1 MRSPPP
7 ILCVDD
13 NEAHLEL
20 LVRTF
25 GNFYDIHAAHS
36 AHEAIEI
43 LRRREIRLIL
53 SDQRMP
59 GMTGV
64 QLFEAIRD
72 EYPDPVRMILTS
84 FNDIEAIIRAINAGQ
99 IYCFISKPWD
109 DKELKVILDRA
120 LESYDLE
127 MRNRGLL
134 KELELR
140 AARERKI
147 RKIFQR
153 YVPAIVVNELLDTQ
167 YKDPFLGELRVVAV
181 LYFDI
186 HDFGGI
192 SSHLT
197 ASEVMFFLNHY
208 YTVIDQIVARRGGI
222 LKDGKLAVFGA
233 PVSALNNAENA
244 VQAAIEMVDAVSEL
258 NRTEAASLAGQEI
271 RFGVGINLG
280 DVVAGNIGS
289 EEKMEYTVIGDTV
302 NTAARIQELTR
313 DEQGV
318 VLLSQSVLDQARKL
332 VEVEALEPV
341 RLRGRTEISQL
352 YRVAFLMKKRL

>member
-1 MRSPPP
+1 MSSLPP

-13 NEAHLEL
+13 DKAHLEL
-20 LVRTF
+20 FGRTF
-25 GNFYDIHAAHS
+25 ENHYDIHAAHS
-36 AHEAIEI
+36 AREALEI
-43 LRRREIRLIL
+43 LRRSEIRLIL
-53 SDQRMP
+53 SDHRMP

-64 QLFEAIRD
+64 QLFEAIRE

-84 FNDIEAIIRAINAGQ
+84 YTDIGAIIRAINRGQ
-99 IYCFISKPWD
+99 IYRFISKPWD
-109 DKELKVILDRA
+109 AQELKMILDRA

-127 MRNRGLL
+127 MRNRRLM

-153 YVPAIVVNELLDTQ
+153 YVPPIVVNELLDTE

-181 LYFDI
+181 VYFDI
-186 HDFGGI
+186 HDFGRI

-197 ASEVMFFLNHY
+197 ATEVMFFLSHY
-208 YTVIDQIVARRGGI
+208 YTVIGQIVARRSGI

-244 VQAAIEMVDAVSEL
+244 VRAAIEMIDAVAEL
-258 NRTEAASLAGQEI
+258 NRTEAVSMVGEEI

-302 NTAARIQELTR
+302 NTAARIHELTR
-313 DEQGV
+313 DEPGSIF
-318 VLLSQSVLDQARKL
+318 LSQSVLDRTDKL
-332 VEVEALEPV
+332 VAAEALDPIT
-341 RLRGRTEISQL
+341 LRGRNESSQL
-352 YRVAFLMKKRL
+352 YRVIL

>member
-1 MRSPPP
+1 MSSRPP

-20 LVRTF
+20 FVRTF
-25 GNFYDIHAAHS
+25 EAHYNIHLARS
-36 AHEAIEI
+36 ALEAIEV
-43 LRRREIRLIL
+43 LRRRRIRLIL

-84 FNDIEAIIRAINAGQ
+84 YTDVDAIIKAINLGQ
-99 IYCFISKPWD
+99 IYRFINKPWD
-109 DKELKVILDRA
+109 EKELKVILDRA

-127 MRNRGLL
+127 MRNRRL
-134 KELELR
+134 KQELKRR
-140 AARERKI
+140 ATRERKI
-147 RKIFQR
+147 RRVFQR
-153 YVPAIVVNELLDTQ
+153 YVPPVVVNELLDT
-167 YKDPFLGELRVVAV
+167 KTRDPFLGELRVVAV

-186 HDFGGI
+186 HDFGRI
-192 SSHLT
+192 SSRLS
-197 ASEVMFFLNHY
+197 AAGVLLFLNQY
-208 YTVIDQIVARRGGI
+208 YSVIDQIVARRSGI

-233 PVSALNNAENA
+233 PISALNNAENA
-244 VQAAIEMVDAVSEL
+244 VRAAIEMVDAVTEL
-258 NRTEAASLAGQEI
+258 GKDEAQSLGEEI
-271 RFGVGINLG
+271 CFGVGINVG

-313 DEQGV
+313 PTPGAI
-318 VLLSQSVLDQARKL
+318 LLSQRVLDQAGQV
-332 VEVEALEPV
+332 VEVDALEPV
-341 RLRGRTEISQL
+341 RLRGRSKVTEL
-352 YRVAFLMKKRL
+352 YRVRSDLT

>member
-1 MRSPPP
+1 MSSLPP

-20 LVRTF
+20 FVRTF
-25 GNFYDIHAAHS
+25 EDHYTIHAAHS
-36 AHEAIEI
+36 ATEAIDV
-43 LRRREIRLIL
+43 LRRHEIRLIL

-72 EYPDPVRMILTS
+72 EHPDPVRMILTS
-84 FNDIEAIIRAINAGQ
+84 YADVDAIIKAINLGQ
-99 IYCFISKPWD
+99 IYRFITKPWD
-109 DKELKVILDRA
+109 AQELKVILDRA

-127 MRNRGLL
+127 MRNRRL
-134 KELELR
+134 KRELELR

-153 YVPAIVVNELLDTQ
+153 YVPPVVVGELLDTQ

-186 HDFGGI
+186 HDFGRI
-192 SSHLT
+192 SSRLN
-197 ASEVMFFLNHY
+197 AAEIMIFLNYY
-208 YTVIDQIVARRGGI
+208 YTVIDQIVGRRGGI

-233 PVSALNNAENA
+233 PISALNNAENA
-244 VQAAIEMVDAVSEL
+244 VRAAVEMVDAVAEINGTKSTL
-258 NRTEAASLAGQEI
+258 LAEEI

-289 EEKMEYTVIGDTV
+289 AEKMEYTVIGDTV

-313 DEQGV
+313 EEPGSI
-318 VLLSQSVLDQARKL
+318 LLSQSVLDQAGKL
-332 VEVEALEPV
+332 VEVEALDPIT
-341 RLRGRTEISQL
+341 LRGRTEISQL
-352 YRVAFLMKKRL
+352 YRVAS

>member
-1 MRSPPP
+1 MSSPPP

-20 LVRTF
+20 FVRSF
-25 GNFYDIHAAHS
+25 EAHYDIHPARS
-36 AHEAIEI
+36 ALEAIEV
-43 LRRREIRLIL
+43 LRQREIRLIL

-72 EYPDPVRMILTS
+72 EYPDPVRLILTS
-84 FNDIEAIIRAINAGQ
+84 YSDVDAIIKAINLGQ
-99 IYCFISKPWD
+99 IYRFINKPWD
-109 DKELKVILDRA
+109 EKELKVILDRA

-127 MRNRGLL
+127 MRNRRLK

-140 AARERKI
+140 AVRERKI
-147 RKIFQR
+147 RKVFQR
-153 YVPAIVVNELLDTQ
+153 YVPPVVVNELLDTK
-167 YKDPFLGELRVVAV
+167 YKNPFLGELRVVAV

-186 HDFGGI
+186 HNFGRI
-192 SSHLT
+192 SSRLT
-197 ASEVMFFLNHY
+197 AAEVMLFLNHY
-208 YTVIDQIVARRGGI
+208 YTVIDQIVARRSGI

-244 VQAAIEMVDAVSEL
+244 VRAAIEMVDAVAEL
-258 NRTEAASLAGQEI
+258 NRSKADLTPGKEI

-302 NTAARIQELTR
+302 NTAARIHELTR
-313 DEQGV
+313 EAPGSI
-318 VLLSQSVLDQARKL
+318 LLSQSVLNQAGKV
-332 VEVEALEPV
+332 VEVEPLEPIT
-341 RLRGRTEISQL
+341 LRGRSETTQL
-352 YRVAFLMKKRL
+352 YRVVLEPA